1 MSFCPWQES
10 SCNVAF
16 YFCRRSRVQEE
27 DRFLSMPPKQCLL
40 GPQKHWPPPDNACMP
55 RRRKGIVAEYS
66 TWRRRTINK
75 KPTKKTAL
83 SPMLLEVKN
92 NLPREVR
99 TRKHHPIIGKTL
111 PGTRQRLHYQTT
123 QKYMY
128 LQY

>member
-27 DRFLSMPPKQCLL
+27 DRFLSMPPKQCLR
-40 GPQKHWPPPDNACMP
+40 PQKHWPPPDNACMP

-75 KPTKKTAL
+75 KPTKKTAPL
-83 SPMLLEVKN
+83 SNAFRSQKQPAT
-92 NLPREVR
+92 EVR